1 MTDDDIRKMLTDIFI
16 DNARLRKEVNSVL
29 RCALT
34 TSAKSEKD
42 EEDTP
47 ATPSR
52 KTVLNKFLDR

>member
-1 MTDDDIRKMLTDIFI
+1 MMDDDIRKMLTDIFI

-34 TSAKSEKD
+34 TSVKSEKD
-42 EEDTP
+42 EEDTL